1 MIDAERGVL
10 LDGAYGGITKTLFAS
25 LEGKEEEGFEKK
37 KKEGAIGK
45 NRRV

>member
-1 MIDAERGVL
+1 MYYNDINL
-10 LDGAYGGITKTLFAS
+10 NLTLNYFAS

>member
-1 MIDAERGVL
+1 
-10 LDGAYGGITKTLFAS
+10 LFAS